1 MLSASSRE
9 KLLSFQA
16 TESRSARRD
25 RNFRLA
31 IPSLIVNNHRP
42 GFPSAQ
48 LLVRHGSHSSLN
60 VLRPSFLELA
70 TSFLGASRLRQEKLL
85 AFRKLFGAKVLSS
98 YANVPI
104 GSQGFRTIGSWAWAC
119 LSLSL
124 RYFLLTTIW

>member
-1 MLSASSRE
+1 QQTPSQMLSASSRE

-48 LLVRHGSHSSLN
+48 LLIRHGSHSN
-60 VLRPSFLELA
+60 
-70 TSFLGASRLRQEKLL
+70 
-85 AFRKLFGAKVLSS
+85 
-98 YANVPI
+98 
-104 GSQGFRTIGSWAWAC
+104 
-119 LSLSL
+119 
-124 RYFLLTTIW
+124 